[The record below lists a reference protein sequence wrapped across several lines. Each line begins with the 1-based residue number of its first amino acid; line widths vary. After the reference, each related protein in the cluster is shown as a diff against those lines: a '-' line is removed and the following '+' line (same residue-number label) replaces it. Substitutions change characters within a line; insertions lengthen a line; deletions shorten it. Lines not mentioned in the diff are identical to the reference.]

1 MLDGARLELG
11 DNVTLAFA
19 ISAAAAAVVLG
30 LVWLKTRNALARER
44 VAFADFKAR
53 FPPTLID
60 IDGEVGRLRD
70 EKDAIERGIVL
81 ASAQAETE
89 RTRERARFTAMQDEL
104 DREHEAKRA
113 RWDHRFV
120 EAIGELERLQG
131 EVEVL
136 SDEAEM
142 QSFGLY
148 KPRYEFARAEEYKAQ
163 LDRIRDSQKQVLRNK
178 AAALCRT
185 TWEVRG
191 NAAEG
196 RRMVDR
202 QIKLMLRAFNG
213 ECEAAT
219 ANVSWKNVVTL
230 RERIRKS
237 FEAINK
243 LGETIECEITM
254 AFLRLRLD
262 ELDLAYEYAEKVH
275 AEKEEQRELRDQMR
289 EEEKAI
295 KEMER
300 EKDDA
305 EREGERHQKALEKAR
320 AEIERANQAERAVL
334 DSKIAKLETLLAKAE
349 ERKQR
354 AISQAE
360 LTKLGHVYILS
371 NDALEPHRINLV
383 NQRKEYFRVP
393 LEKIVDLVTR
403 HHGEIQLTR
412 ISEDAE
418 YRKSLAI
425 RAEREA
431 MVAGKV
437 AHASAVSRAEQV
449 KARYDELKKAT
460 A

>member
-300 EKDDA
+300 EK
-305 EREGERHQKALEKAR
+305 AR

-383 NQRKEYFRVP
+383 NHRKEYFRVP